1 MVREII
7 FWRSNFESFYDQ
19 QDLNV
24 KRKIDYVLW
33 LVRYTE
39 KVPKKFLKHLE
50 DTDGLYEIR
59 VSTALKEIRILSFFE
74 EQKLIVLI
82 NCFIKKSQKTPK
94 KEIELGQKMKREY
107 YDFKSRTQN
116 E

>member
-7 FWRSNFESFYDQ
+7 FWGGNFESFYAQ
-19 QDLNV
+19 QDRNV

-39 KVPKKFLKHLE
+39 KVPKKFLKYLA
-50 DTDGLYEIR
+50 DTDGLYEIK
-59 VSTALKEIRILSFFE
+59 VSTAFKEIRILSFFE

-94 KEIELGQKMKREY
+94 KEIELGQKLKREY
-107 YDFKSRTQN
+107 FDIKNNSTK
-116 E
+116 